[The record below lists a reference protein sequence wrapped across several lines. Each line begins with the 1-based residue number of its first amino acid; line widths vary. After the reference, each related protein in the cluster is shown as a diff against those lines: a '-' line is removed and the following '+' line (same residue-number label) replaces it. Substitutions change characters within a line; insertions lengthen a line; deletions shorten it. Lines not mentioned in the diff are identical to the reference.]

1 MLSPVRE
8 LDNPNYPS
16 SANETPTH
24 KKLKTLNTE
33 LSKINSRREST
44 VSNPYEPSDKSVIVE
59 NHLLSVNEPGTQDE
73 KTPEKSVKSEPTVT
87 KERKIS
93 RFKVSVVKEPDISK
107 LVVPADHKLS
117 TVQDKHSAASGKVEQ
132 KPEESPATDS
142 QKLQPISVVTDDVT
156 ADAKPTTSYDSV
168 NNVPSVVPSLQ
179 PTANQ
184 INTEK
189 VENVLQLEESVTIIN
204 NTMHQLKET
213 LQSSI
218 LKQGM
223 HMRNIS

>member
-44 VSNPYEPSDKSVIVE
+44 VSNPYEPGEKPVIE
-59 NHLLSVNEPGTQDE
+59 NHLLSVSEPSNQDE
-73 KTPEKSVKSEPTVT
+73 KTPEKPFKSEPTVT

-107 LVVPADHKLS
+107 LVIPADHKLS
-117 TVQDKHSAASGKVEQ
+117 TVQDKQSTASFKVEQ
-132 KPEESPATDS
+132 KSEESQAAEL
-142 QKLQPISVVTDDVT
+142 QELQPISVVTDDVT
-156 ADAKPTTSYDSV
+156 ADAKPATSYDSV
-168 NNVPSVVPSLQ
+168 HNVPSVVPSLQ

-184 INTEK
+184 TNTEK

-204 NTMHQLKET
+204 NTMHQLQET
-213 LQSSI
+213 LKSSI
-218 LKQGM
+218 LKQGI